1 MGLGVSLFQE
11 DEMMVNSLS
20 NINQDISQIIK
31 IFENNLVNINEELV
45 FFDGKILPKENSVMF
60 GSGLKLSMPL
70 LSVQGKI
77 IMVETD
83 AKGVTRKK

>member
-45 FFDGKILPKENSVMF
+45 FLTVKFCQKKIL
-60 GSGLKLSMPL
+60 
-70 LSVQGKI
+70 
-77 IMVETD
+77 
-83 AKGVTRKK
+83 